1 MTKNGEG
8 LQSLFDQVDDILTDS
23 QHPLDVKQSWKVSL
37 ALLQQ
42 MISFQ
47 LEIKR
52 EIADLVV
59 KLSEEKVQQDDE
71 IKAVRDE
78 IAVVKTDVVAKIT
91 EVKNEVAEIK
101 RTITDYPSITWLLRY
116 KFSNTSKVIV
126 SILAIIYIVYRS
138 YPALAV
144 WWGWPPLP

>member
-8 LQSLFDQVDDILTDS
+8 LQSLFEQVDDILTDS

-59 KLSEEKVQQDDE
+59 KLSEEKVEQDDE
-71 IKAVRDE
+71 IKAVKANVQE
-78 IAVVKTDVVAKIT
+78 IKT
-91 EVKNEVAEIK
+91 EVAEIK
-101 RTITDYPSITWLLRY
+101 RTITEYPSLTWLLRY
-116 KFSNTSKVIV
+116 KFSNTSKAI
-126 SILAIIYIVYRS
+126 SAILVLIYLVVRN
-138 YPALAV
+138 YPALAT
-144 WWGWPPLP
+144 WLNLPPLP